1 MTNVKAI
8 RPGAALWRD
17 APDGVAAGTGLPS
30 PADGATAPP
39 VAPPS
44 LQSNVKKITVNG
56 AIHQIEVPP
65 GTVLV
70 DVLRDNLGLT
80 GTKDACRRGDC
91 GSCTVLVGGKAVL
104 SCLSLVALVEE
115 PVETVEGL
123 VEESR
128 VFREAM
134 ADCGGFQ
141 CGYCTSGVV
150 VRAVSLLRAGLPESE
165 EILAQAM
172 AGNLCRCTGYR
183 GILEALRQ
191 AGASF
196 HAS

>member
-1 MTNVKAI
+1 MTDAKAAQ
-8 RPGAALWRD
+8 PGSALWRD
-17 APDGVAAGTGLPS
+17 GPGGVAAGIALTG
-30 PADGATAPP
+30 PAGGATALPL
-39 VAPPS
+39 APAS
-44 LQSNVKKITVNG
+44 LQSKVKKITING
-56 AIHQIEVPP
+56 AIRQIEVPP
-65 GTVLV
+65 GTLLV
-70 DVLRDNLGLT
+70 DVLRDNLRLT
-80 GTKDACRRGDC
+80 GTKDACRCGEC

-128 VFREAM
+128 AFREAM

-150 VRAVSLLRAGLPESE
+150 VRAVELLRAGLPQSDEG
-165 EILAQAM
+165 LARAM

-191 AGASF
+191 TGASSN
-196 HAS
+196 AP